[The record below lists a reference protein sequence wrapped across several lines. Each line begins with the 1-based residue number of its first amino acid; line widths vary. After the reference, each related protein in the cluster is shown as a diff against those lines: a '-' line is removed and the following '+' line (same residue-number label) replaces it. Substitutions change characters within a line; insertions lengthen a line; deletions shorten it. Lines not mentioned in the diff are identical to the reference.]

1 MGIRGTTVRELYCN
15 RDFLCRELQRVSVEV
30 NINFC
35 PMSNTNELFC
45 SDQEM
50 INIHSQCHNYVLIV
64 LFL

>member
-1 MGIRGTTVRELYCN
+1 
-15 RDFLCRELQRVSVEV
+15 VSVEV

-50 INIHSQCHNYVLIV
+50 INIHNQCHNYVLIV